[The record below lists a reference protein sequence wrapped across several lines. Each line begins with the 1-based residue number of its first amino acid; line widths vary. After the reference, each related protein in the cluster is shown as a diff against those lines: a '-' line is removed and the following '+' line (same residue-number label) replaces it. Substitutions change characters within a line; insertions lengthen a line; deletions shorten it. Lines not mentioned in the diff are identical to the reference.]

1 MLEKIKHILAKKSS
15 NAELYEKR
23 GQLSDAYQEYL
34 RVGNIAKAGGILERT
49 GKWNDA
55 ASLFIQN
62 NEIDLAR
69 RAIEKCFKSGKSWET
84 YQLKEKNS
92 ITIESWLKK
101 NNQTRRFV
109 RYVQDVETF
118 TPAGTPLIIALAGR
132 LKKAE
137 EYKNAAE
144 LYKRGFYLVNEGK
157 SSQAIKNE
165 IWLKYATECYAKT
178 KMYILAAECLKS
190 LMLTEVQI
198 GTDLSKDYRYN
209 PYRNYT
215 YHLQTAKDL
224 NFLKE
229 FIDSLEDFDPFNIA
243 YDLIKI
249 NETEL
254 SLKLFFTY
262 YGRIAKKYLSEEEIE
277 IRNEKVSYCLNQY
290 VIYYRNKK
298 EYIKASEIAL
308 INSQKKIAVELYKL
322 AEQEKNGNEEK
333 QLIYKSEKVKNIIKC
348 PHCAEEVKPEW
359 EICPKCESSLSL
371 NICECGE
378 QIKPHWKICPSCR
391 RKLG

>member
-1 MLEKIKHILAKKSS
+1 MLEKLKQIMAKKSTT
-15 NAELYEKR
+15 AELYEKR
-23 GQLSDAYQEYL
+23 GQLTDAYQEYL
-34 RVGNIAKAGGILERT
+34 RTGNIAKAGEILERT

-55 ASLFIQN
+55 ACLFIQN
-62 NEIDLAR
+62 NETDLAR
-69 RAIEKCFKSGKSWET
+69 RAIEKCFKSGKLWEI
-84 YQLKEKNS
+84 YQLEDNKS
-92 ITIESWLKK
+92 ITIEDWLKK
-101 NNQTRRFV
+101 NNQTRRFI
-109 RYVQDVETF
+109 RYVQEVETF
-118 TPAGTPLIIALAGR
+118 TPTGTPLIIVLADR
-132 LKKAE
+132 LKKAD

-144 LYKRGFYLVNEGK
+144 LYKRGFYLVNQGK
-157 SSQAIKNE
+157 SSQSIKNE
-165 IWLKYATECYAKT
+165 IWLKHATECYAKA
-178 KMYILAAECLKS
+178 KMYIQAAECLKS

-254 SLKLFFTY
+254 SLQLFFKY
-262 YGRIAKKYLSEEEIE
+262 YGRIAKKYLSEEETE

-298 EYIKASEIAL
+298 EYIKAAEIAL
-308 INSQKKIAVELYKL
+308 INSQKKNAAELYKL
-322 AEQEKNGNEEK
+322 AEQEKKGPEDK
-333 QLIYKSEKVKNIIKC
+333 QLIYKSEKVRNIIKC
-348 PHCAEEVKPEW
+348 PHCGEEVKPKW
-359 EICPKCESSLSL
+359 AICPNCENNLSL
-371 NICECGE
+371 NTCECGE
-378 QIKPHWKICPSCR
+378 QVKPHWKICPSCR